1 MIIIWLQ
8 CPADEVILCRVRR
21 VQESLRWNDSVTE
34 SVTTQPCQAVCCCV
48 SVVVCL
54 FVCLFAQW
62 LLNSSTQTWSIWTWA
77 ELCCAAGRTCLLSV
91 SSWITWRICSSGR
104 CVCVCV
110 WVCMCVCVCV
120 LSEHFFLSDCLSV
133 TTGCGCLLTSL
144 LTFRRSAASEFS
156 PSTAV
161 TSPGRRYAG
170 HVFIVRIRPESL
182 LLLFNCRKRL
192 YPFIYFKSF

>member
-1 MIIIWLQ
+1 M
-8 CPADEVILCRVRR
+8 
-21 VQESLRWNDSVTE
+21 
-34 SVTTQPCQAVCCCV
+34 TTQPCQAVCCCV

-54 FVCLFAQW
+54 FVCLFV
-62 LLNSSTQTWSIWTWA
+62 
-77 ELCCAAGRTCLLSV
+77 CLLSGSLTAALRREVFGPEQNSAVLLGGRVCCQSAAGSPGESAAQVGVCACV
-91 SSWITWRICSSGR
+91 SG
-104 CVCVCV
+104 CV
-110 WVCMCVCVCV
+110 CVCVCV